1 MKILPLLAALAVFAT
16 NPVCADTSV
25 TIDVLAVAK
34 ADGRMYLSVFDS
46 KKAWLKRP
54 IASESISVA
63 ENIEAEKISI
73 SIDLPAGD
81 YAFHVF
87 QDLDSNGK
95 MKTNFIGIPK
105 EPTGVSRDA
114 KGRFGPPKYKDAVL
128 SVGDEALTVPIKLTE
143 I

>member
-1 MKILPLLAALAVFAT
+1 MKQLLFLLALLVSTCALAETA
-16 NPVCADTSV
+16 V
-25 TIDVLAVAK
+25 TLEIHGVNK
-34 ADGRMYLSVFDS
+34 NDGKMRLSVFDS

-54 IASESISVA
+54 MIGEWYDIETTEGVMSIVV
-63 ENIEAEKISI
+63 E
-73 SIDLPAGD
+73 LPAGE

-87 QDLDSNGK
+87 QDLDDNDK

-114 KGRFGPPKYKDAVL
+114 KGKFGPPKYKDAVVTIGEEPVTL
-128 SVGDEALTVPIKLTE
+128 PINLTE